1 MLIIGLIIAVLVILF
16 GLIIAA
22 IMLGG
27 AWAVTQAFPET
38 ERPTPGIPPAD
49 PPV

>member
-1 MLIIGLIIAVLVILF
+1 MLIIGLIIVVLVILF

-27 AWAVTQAFPET
+27 AWTLTQAFPET
-38 ERPTPGIPPAD
+38 ETPHPD
-49 PPV
+49 PPETVG